1 MAEQKYKF
9 DIFKILERL
18 SVKDKAFFD
27 NMTPEDLKALQP
39 LVLMRWMS
47 GTTDAR
53 QIFFLNELTNPMVFP
68 LTKHKQLL
76 LNLLM
81 ISSSGK
87 AKRYF
92 WNKAKNNKKTSTP
105 HTIDVIK
112 QYFGYST
119 LQAKE
124 ALYLLKDNDILEY
137 AAYLGCQLPEIKAI
151 KKELKVRAGDISD
164 E

>member
-9 DIFKILERL
+9 DIFKLLERL

-47 GTTDAR
+47 GTTDTR
-53 QIFFLNELTNPMVFP
+53 QIFFLNELTNTMVFP

-105 HTIDVIK
+105 HTIEVIK

-119 LQAKE
+119 IEAKE
-124 ALYLLKDNDILEY
+124 AMPLLNNEDILGY
-137 AAYLGCQLPEIKAI
+137 AAYLGLQDNTVKAVA
-151 KKELKVRAGDISD
+151 KELKARNVV
-164 E
+164 ETNE